1 MDLFFNIKDSNK
13 LKLLRFFEADII
25 CVKKNTTVSSMIKNK
40 KIIASVIFGKLQ
52 VIKQDYNGNRTL
64 IDELIENDVFGSI
77 MQTIYGD
84 EYDIVAKED
93 SKVFIID
100 FNNAINVNNN
110 TEYYNQFLKN
120 LLQIMSK
127 KILDNNERI
136 EILTNKSIRN
146 KLLAY
151 FKMMYRKNNSKVIY
165 LPFSLTDLA
174 DYLCVDRSAM
184 SRELKNLKDEGF
196 IEIKNKKIKLLY

>member
-151 FKMMYRKNNSKVIY
+151 FKMMYKKNNSKVIY

>member
-13 LKLLRFFEADII
+13 IKLLRFFEADII
-25 CVKKNTTVSSMIKNK
+25 YVKKNTTVSSMIKNK

-52 VIKQDYNGNRTL
+52 VIKQDYNGNRIL

-77 MQTIYGD
+77 MQTIYKD
-84 EYDIVAKED
+84 EYDLVAKED
-93 SKVFIID
+93 SKIFIID

-151 FKMMYRKNNSKVIY
+151 FKMMYKKNNSKVIY